1 MKILIIED
9 EAKVAR
15 ALERGLGEQGYD
27 TSVTPSGEEGFY
39 QLNTSRFDLVI
50 LDLML
55 PGRDGFEVLHDM
67 RAKQDRTPV
76 LILTARDAV
85 EDRVVGLDLGADDYL
100 VKPFAFAELL
110 ARLRAITRR
119 GRSEDALRFVVDDLE
134 LDLPTRTVHRGGQPV
149 ELTAR
154 EFQILEYLM
163 RAGGQVVTRE
173 MMSRDI
179 WGETDEVLNNS
190 IDVYV
195 SHLRRKIDHPFDC
208 RLIQTVR
215 GVGYRLRD

>member
-9 EAKVAR
+9 ESKVAR
-15 ALERGLGEQGYD
+15 ALARGLGEQGYD
-27 TSVTPSGEEGFY
+27 TSTAPSGEEGFY
-39 QLNTSRFDLVI
+39 LLNTNQFDLVI

-55 PGRDGFEVLHDM
+55 PGRDGFQVLQDL
-67 RAKQDRTPV
+67 RAKPDQTPV

-85 EDRVVGLDLGADDYL
+85 EDRVIGLDLGADDYL

-119 GRSEDALRFVVDDLE
+119 GRSEETLRLVAGDLE
-134 LDLPTRTVHRGGQPV
+134 IDLATRTVRRAGRPI
-149 ELTAR
+149 ELTGR
-154 EFQILEYLM
+154 EFQILEYLL

-179 WGETDEVLNNS
+179 WDEADEVLNNS

-195 SHLRRKIDHPFDC
+195 SHLRGKIDHPFN
-208 RLIQTVR
+208 RKLIQTIR